1 MIAIKKKPPAGKL
14 KANDIKR
21 LLKRYDCPLPYHAVR
36 ARFLGCIACP
46 AIDTHPVQAL
56 TALWHGTMSEIENI
70 EDANELMQGLINGV
84 WNPLTVLLSANK
96 PFHLARLR
104 APSNS
109 AGLKRFAETRVSEID
124 AFVDGLFDGEEAIEL
139 PDTAHAAVE
148 ALSELAS
155 FFESFAQF
163 AYEPATEVEFGETVG
178 HAQQLSYIAEQE
190 INEAV
195 QACTKT
201 RHAALSRLTDGRPT
215 LH

>member
-1 MIAIKKKPPAGKL
+1 
-14 KANDIKR
+14 
-21 LLKRYDCPLPYHAVR
+21 
-36 ARFLGCIACP
+36 
-46 AIDTHPVQAL
+46 
-56 TALWHGTMSEIENI
+56 MS
-70 EDANELMQGLINGV
+70 
-84 WNPLTVLLSANK
+84 W
-96 PFHLARLR
+96 LR
-104 APSNS
+104 
-109 AGLKRFAETRVSEID
+109 
-124 AFVDGLFDGEEAIEL
+124 
-139 PDTAHAAVE
+139 
-148 ALSELAS
+148 

>member
-1 MIAIKKKPPAGKL
+1 MIAMQKKSPTGKL

-21 LLKRYDCPLPYHAVR
+21 LLKRYDCPLSYHAVR

-46 AIDTHPVQAL
+46 TINTHPVQAL
-56 TALWHGTMSEIENI
+56 AALWHGTMPEIENI

-84 WNPLTVLLSANK
+84 WNPLTVRLSDNK

-124 AFVDGLFDGEEAIEL
+124 AFVDGLFNGEEAVEL

-148 ALSELAS
+148 ELSELAS

-163 AYEPATEVEFGETVG
+163 ANEPATEAEFGETVQ

-190 INEAV
+190 INEV
-195 QACTKT
+195 VLACTKA

>member
-1 MIAIKKKPPAGKL
+1 MKKNSPTGKL

-21 LLKRYDCPLPYHAVR
+21 LLKRYDCPLSYHAVR

-56 TALWHGTMSEIENI
+56 AALWAGAMPEIENI

-84 WNPLTVLLSANK
+84 WNPLTMLLSANK

-124 AFVDGLFDGEEAIEL
+124 AFVDGLFDGEEAIDL
-139 PDTAHAAVE
+139 PDTAHEAVE
-148 ALSELAS
+148 ALDVLTT
-155 FFESFAQF
+155 FFETFVQF
-163 AYEPATEVEFGETVG
+163 ADEPYTEVEFGETVLN
-178 HAQQLSYIAEQE
+178 ARKLSYIVEQE

-195 QACTKT
+195 QACVKA
-201 RHAALSRLTDGRPT
+201 RHAALARMGDGRPS